1 MKNITIKDIAK
12 HARVSSA
19 TVSRVLNKNYYV
31 SPRLTN
37 RVLETVRKFNFFP
50 NSIARSLKTTKTY
63 TIGLIVSNI
72 TNNFFTEVAKE
83 TGRLLLKKNYNLIV
97 CSTESK
103 EGEER
108 KYLELLLGKKIDG
121 LILNTMGEN
130 IDFICEISK
139 RIPIVLLNR
148 KIYNNNTFKGDFIG
162 TDCIGG
168 TYILTRHLL
177 EYGHRKIGIINGPL
191 GVSTGRERYEG
202 FIKAMREYN
211 IQVNNDYPY
220 RYDGNF
226 TTLSGYMGME
236 KLMNLLTL
244 PTAVIVM
251 NNNMLVGALEYCK
264 EYELKIPGN
273 ISICSFGNI
282 NNINL
287 LYVKPTIIEE
297 NPTTIGEDC
306 AKMILERIEKK
317 TFLPNRM
324 KIYQPKLVTGNT
336 VSFLEEN

>member
-1 MKNITIKDIAK
+1 MRNITIKDIAK
-12 HARVSSA
+12 HAKVSSA

-31 SPRLTN
+31 SPKLTD
-37 RVLETVRKFNFFP
+37 RVLKVVKEFNYFP
-50 NSIARSLKTTKTY
+50 NSIARSLKTTMTY
-63 TIGLIVSNI
+63 TIGLIVSDI

-83 TGRLLLKKNYNLIV
+83 IGRVIIKKNYNLIV

-121 LILNTMGEN
+121 LILNTMEEN
-130 IDFICEISK
+130 VDFVCEISK

-148 KIYNNNTFKGDFIG
+148 KIYNNKPFKGDFIG

-168 TYILTRHLL
+168 SYILTRHLL

-202 FIKAMREYN
+202 FIKAMREYD
-211 IQVNNDYPY
+211 IQVNDDYPY

-226 TTLSGYMGME
+226 ITLSGYMGMS
-236 KLMNLLTL
+236 KLMNLPTL
-244 PTAVIVM
+244 PTVVIAM
-251 NNNMLVGALEYCK
+251 NNNMLVGALKYCK
-264 EYELKIPGN
+264 EYELKIPED

-282 NNINL
+282 NNIDL

-297 NPTTIGEDC
+297 NPTKIGKDC
-306 AKMILERIEKK
+306 AKMILERIKK
-317 TFLPNRM
+317 KNFLSNRM